1 MLPFYTALA
10 IAILGAYFG
19 GITGFFIW
27 GGLGLISLR
36 LLGLLLYKINGGLIP
51 RSVRDQTATDFIVM
65 HSEVV
70 NSAYPGLTPF
80 EAKQKIE
87 KLLNEIAI
95 MSKILASSIDQR
107 IKPFY
112 FLVGAMRLADDQTNT
127 PERTALIRTL
137 IGFLKIHPLWL
148 LPDY

>member
-95 MSKILASSIDQR
+95 MSKILASSI
-107 IKPFY
+107 
-112 FLVGAMRLADDQTNT
+112 GAMRLADDQTNT